1 MTSFDNFPGHKL
13 SPVDS
18 FKKNRRF
25 KFSRVISFQDTKIKK
40 KKINFLYSRVI
51 YFLLLFIKCLKL

>member
-1 MTSFDNFPGHKL
+1 MTSFDNFLGHKP
-13 SPVDS
+13 SRVDS

-25 KFSRVISFQDTKIKK
+25 KLSRVISFQDTKIKK

-51 YFLLLFIKCLKL
+51 YFLLLFIK

>member
-25 KFSRVISFQDTKIKK
+25 KFSRVISFQDIKIKK
-40 KKINFLYSRVI
+40 KKINFL
-51 YFLLLFIKCLKL
+51 